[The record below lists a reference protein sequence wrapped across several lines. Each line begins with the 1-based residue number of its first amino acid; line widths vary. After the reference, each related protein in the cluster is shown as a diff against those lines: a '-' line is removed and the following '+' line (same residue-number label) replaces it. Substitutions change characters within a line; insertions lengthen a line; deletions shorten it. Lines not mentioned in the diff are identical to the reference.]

1 MFDRIL
7 KIDEIIGITRRFFM
21 AQSSSLLKWSIWLLA
36 AIFYFYEF
44 VLRVSPSVM
53 VPELMSSFGITASA
67 VGVLSAFYLYAYAPM
82 QLPVG
87 VLMDRYGVKKVLSVA
102 SIICGLGALLFSAAG
117 DLSVASLGRLM
128 IGAGSSFAFI
138 AMVYVTSHWFPPR
151 KRAFLIGIANSIA
164 MLGASAGS
172 GPLTMVIHN
181 FGWRQ
186 SIAAFGIFGVLL
198 GIAVYIIFKI
208 DRHNFE
214 VEKETSEEDVN
225 VLGNL
230 KAAMAKKSIWF
241 NALAALFFYMTT
253 TAFAGLWGL
262 SFVQTAYG
270 VSKEVAG
277 YAMSMVFAGWLVGGP
292 LMGLWSDLIGKR
304 ITAIRIGIL
313 GALLS
318 LIPVIYCPTIPIAAV
333 YILLF
338 LVGLFS
344 SAELLSF
351 SLAIELNSMRAKAT
365 TAAFTNFMISCGDA
379 IVQPLVGFLLDLNW
393 SGLMQ
398 DGIRVYATRDYQM
411 ALTCLPVTLILG
423 FISLFFFKESK
434 NSSKSR

>member
-1 MFDRIL
+1 MS
-7 KIDEIIGITRRFFM
+7 KK
-21 AQSSSLLKWSIWLLA
+21 SSDFLKWSIWTLA
-36 AIFYFYEF
+36 AVFYFYEF

-87 VLMDRYGVKKVLSVA
+87 VLMDRYGVKKVLSIA
-102 SIICGLGALLFSAAG
+102 SIVCGVGALLFSAAG

-172 GPLTMVIHN
+172 GPLTMVIKN
-181 FGWRQ
+181 LGWRE
-186 SIAAFGIFGVLL
+186 SIAGFGVFGVLL
-198 GIAVYIIFKI
+198 GIAVFVIFRM
-208 DRHNFE
+208 DRHNKE
-214 VEKETSEEDVN
+214 VEHETAEEETHI
-225 VLGNL
+225 LENL
-230 KAAMAKKSIWF
+230 KTVTSKKSIWF

-262 SFVQTAYG
+262 SFVQIAYG

-313 GALLS
+313 GALAC
-318 LIPVIYCPTIPIAAV
+318 LIPVIYIPSIPIVAV
-333 YILLF
+333 YALLF
-338 LVGLFS
+338 CVGLFS

-379 IVQPLVGFLLDLNW
+379 VVQPLVGFLLDLNW
-393 SGLMQ
+393 SGTMVE
-398 DGIRVYATRDYQM
+398 GIRVYSTRDYQV
-411 ALTCLPVTLILG
+411 ALTCLPATLILG
-423 FISLFFFKESK
+423 FICLFFFKENK
-434 NSSKSR
+434 MVKQN

>member
-1 MFDRIL
+1 MG
-7 KIDEIIGITRRFFM
+7 KESSRFV
-21 AQSSSLLKWSIWLLA
+21 KWWIWALA
-36 AIFYFYEF
+36 AAFYFYEF

-53 VPELMSSFGITASA
+53 VPELMRSFGITASA

-87 VLMDRYGVKKVLSVA
+87 ILMDRYGVKKILSIA

-164 MLGASAGS
+164 MVGASAGS
-172 GPLTMVIHN
+172 GPLTVVIHHL
-181 FGWRQ
+181 GWRKA
-186 SIAAFGIFGVLL
+186 IAGFGVFGVLL
-198 GIAVYIIFKI
+198 GILVYVIFRM
-208 DRHNFE
+208 DRHDKE
-214 VEKETSEEDVN
+214 VEKETALEDTN
-225 VLGNL
+225 ILENL
-230 KAAMAKKSIWF
+230 KVVTSKKSIWF

-262 SFVQTAYG
+262 SFVQTAYD

-292 LMGLWSDLIGKR
+292 LMGLWSDHIGKR
-304 ITAIRIGIL
+304 KTAIRLGFV
-313 GALLS
+313 GALTS
-318 LIPVIYCPTIPIAAV
+318 LIPVIYAPCIPIPAV
-333 YILLF
+333 YVLLF
-338 LVGLFS
+338 CVGLFS

-379 IVQPLVGFLLDLNW
+379 IVQPLVGFLLDFHW
-393 SGLMQ
+393 SGTV
-398 DGIRVYATRDYQM
+398 DEGIRVYTTRDYQM

-423 FISLFFFKESK
+423 FICLFFFKEGK
-434 NSSKSR
+434 IAKQR

>member
-1 MFDRIL
+1 MG
-7 KIDEIIGITRRFFM
+7 KESSRFI
-21 AQSSSLLKWSIWLLA
+21 KWWVWALA
-36 AIFYFYEF
+36 AAFYFYEF

-53 VPELMSSFGITASA
+53 VPELMKSFGITASA

-87 VLMDRYGVKKVLSVA
+87 ILMDRYGVKKILSIA
-102 SIICGLGALLFSAAG
+102 SIICGIGALLFSAAG

-164 MLGASAGS
+164 MVGASAGS
-172 GPLTMVIHN
+172 GPLTVVIHHL
-181 FGWRQ
+181 GWRKA
-186 SIAAFGIFGVLL
+186 IAGFGVFGVLL
-198 GIAVYIIFKI
+198 GILVYFIFKM
-208 DRHNFE
+208 DRHDKE
-214 VEKETSEEDVN
+214 VEKETSSEDTN
-225 VLGNL
+225 ILENL
-230 KAAMAKKSIWF
+230 KVVTSKKSIWF
-241 NALAALFFYMTT
+241 NAIAALFFYMTT

-262 SFVQTAYG
+262 SFVQTAYD

-292 LMGLWSDLIGKR
+292 LMGLWSDHIGKR
-304 ITAIRIGIL
+304 KTAIRLGFV
-313 GALLS
+313 GALAC
-318 LIPVIYCPTIPIAAV
+318 LIPVIYMPFIPIAAV
-333 YILLF
+333 YVLLF
-338 LVGLFS
+338 CVGLFS

-379 IVQPLVGFLLDLNW
+379 IVQPLVGFLLDFYW
-393 SGLMQ
+393 SGTL
-398 DGIRVYATRDYQM
+398 DEGIRVYTTRDYQM

-423 FISLFFFKESK
+423 FICLFFFKEGKMSK
-434 NSSKSR
+434 QR